1 MKQRQ
6 HILNKSHFGSSQT
19 SGRANVNIPQFIR
32 RVLFF
37 IAAFCIP
44 FLSPAQNSIVVK
56 PVSLPQPF
64 DHSEIKNMM
73 LDNDGFLWFVTNQG
87 IWRFDGT
94 DVQPVDIHDP
104 MLPQNSVPGN
114 IYHYRNYLF
123 FMVTDLPTA
132 SYRILYYD
140 VEKKR
145 VTLVKMPGKPS
156 KFNVDREGALVFI
169 TADGTYWRFT
179 ANAGLTASVRF
190 YNLPGWIKGRRLE
203 NYTIDKNGDVY
214 IFLHERV
221 GLVSKKGITWS
232 NTVDSVEKIT
242 YVDRAYCTYKYVVA
256 LYNNGLVV
264 YDKKNLQKVYEYV
277 GPGYQL
283 SLPSTDGMLPVKLE
297 VKDMRTGEA
306 LPVPGTGKYWAGTDK
321 GIIEIQPSEAMP
333 FETARQQQVIDF
345 FKNKSIRCIYR
356 APNNKLYVGTY
367 QGFFV
372 FDGSTFKKITQYVG
386 YTIEPVNKDKLLVGM
401 EGGAGFFLVDT
412 RTDIGRLN
420 PGNGPIYT
428 TKILNNGHGYYTG
441 SYNNL
446 MYRLTPLPNGN
457 FDVAVLLR
465 DPRFGST
472 KDLKFINGQLWI
484 ACQGGLFKLA
494 KNGKAQKIYPA
505 GARALQCYAMQEN
518 NGGIWVGTNG
528 EGLVKI
534 DTTGKVIKE
543 LHFTDGLAGEY
554 VYSLLI
560 LNKLMIAGTS
570 GGISVFDLSSMQAL
584 NLPEAAPYNG
594 DLSQEFNHSAMY
606 YDSAKRQVVMGG
618 TQGLAIL
625 DADYLGS
632 HTGNTNDQVQLS
644 YIKKSSN
651 ATQKPDVDLFAS
663 LDKKITIMPQTTYTG
678 LKFSGPVRQQ
688 FVLFRIK
695 ELDDHWHQTK
705 LSDEI
710 SLYAIPPGS
719 YTVEARFPS
728 VTNPK
733 YWFTEQLVIVPR
745 FYQTL
750 LFKIAVVLLIASII
764 YLAWRYNSN
773 KIRQEQQMR
782 TAIASDLHD
791 EIGSTLTRISINS
804 ELLTMGESADKEAL
818 EIISND
824 SKKAISSISDIIWSV
839 DARNDNKEDLVLR
852 MKDHAH
858 KMLEDIAEVHYSVK
872 GLSSTANIP
881 QSLRQNIYLIFKEA
895 INNIIRHNV
904 SPEVWINIEN
914 GHDGFIM
921 EVKNTI
927 QHKKGTGYKG
937 QGLKNMEMRAKR
949 INATVKVAETEGIFS
964 VTLRMKEWK

>member
-6 HILNKSHFGSSQT
+6 HHLNKTYSDSRQT
-19 SGRANVNIPQFIR
+19 PA
-32 RVLFF
+32 RVCVTGPRLICYILFF
-37 IAAFCIP
+37 TAVCCIP
-44 FLSPAQNSIVVK
+44 LLSPAQNSIVVK
-56 PVSLPQPF
+56 PVTLPQPF

-73 LDNDGFLWFVTNQG
+73 LDNNGFLWFVTNQG

-104 MLPQNSVPGN
+104 ALPQNSVPGN

-123 FMVTDLPTA
+123 FLITDLPTA

-140 VEKKR
+140 IEKKR
-145 VTLVKMPGKPS
+145 VTQVKMPGKPS
-156 KFNVDREGALVFI
+156 KFNIDPDGALIFV
-169 TADGTYWRFT
+169 TADGTFWRFT
-179 ANAGLTASVRF
+179 ANAGLRVTARF
-190 YNLPGWIKGRRLE
+190 YNLPGWIKGRKLE

-214 IFLHERV
+214 IFLHEKV
-221 GLVSKKGITWS
+221 GLVGKIGITWS
-232 NTVDSVEKIT
+232 NKVDSVEKIT
-242 YVDRAYCTYKYVVA
+242 YVDRAYCTAKYIVA
-256 LYNNGLVV
+256 MYNNGLVV
-264 YDKKNLQKVYEYV
+264 YDKTNLQKVYEYV

-283 SLPSTDGMLPVKLE
+283 SLPSKDGMLPVKLE
-297 VKDMRTGEA
+297 VKDLRTGDPA
-306 LPVPGTGKYWAGTDK
+306 PVPGTGRYWAGTDK
-321 GIIEIQPSEAMP
+321 GIIEVQPSEAMP

-356 APNNKLYVGTY
+356 TPNNKLYVGTY

-372 FDGSTFKKITQYVG
+372 FDGSAFKKITQYVG
-386 YTIEPVNKDKLLVGM
+386 YTIEPVNKDELLVGM
-401 EGGAGFFLVDT
+401 EGGTGFFLVDT

-420 PGNGPIYT
+420 PGDSPVFT

-441 SYNNL
+441 SYNNV
-446 MYRLTPLPNGN
+446 MNSLTPLSNG
-457 FDVAVLLR
+457 DYKVSILLR

-505 GARALQCYAMQEN
+505 GARALQCYAIQEN

-534 DTTGKVIKE
+534 DTNGRVMKQ

-560 LNKLMIAGTS
+560 INKLLIAGTS
-570 GGISVFDLSSMQAL
+570 GGVSVFDLASMQAL

-594 DLSQEFNHSAMY
+594 SLSQEFNHSAMF
-606 YDSAKRQVVMGG
+606 YDTAKRQVVMGG

-632 HTGNTNDQVQLS
+632 HTGNMNDQVRLS

-651 ATQKPDVDLFAS
+651 ATQKPDIDLFAS
-663 LDKKITIMPQTTYTG
+663 LDKEITILPQTTYTG
-678 LKFSGPVRQQ
+678 LKFSGPMRQQ

-733 YWFTEQLVIVPR
+733 YWFREQLVIVPR

-750 LFKIAVVLLIASII
+750 LFKIAVALFIALII
-764 YLAWRYNSN
+764 YLAWRYNAN

-914 GHDGFIM
+914 SHDGFTM
-921 EVKNTI
+921 EIKNTI

-949 INATVKVAETEGIFS
+949 INAIIKVTETEGVFS